1 MAKRVLRAREPNA
14 QYAVSRYVLIDS
26 NVLIDVID
34 NDLKWADWSEAQLA
48 PLAEAGLAVIN
59 PLIYAE
65 VAVSFNSLEDLE
77 GALQSLNLNREALPW
92 PAAYLASQAFQ
103 LYRRRGGQRSSPLPD
118 FYIGAHA
125 SLAGYAL
132 LTRDSRRYREYF
144 PRLKILNPENP

>member
-1 MAKRVLRAREPNA
+1 MPKRSPQAREPNA
-14 QYAVSRYVLIDS
+14 RYVVAQQVLVDS

-34 NDLKWADWSEAQLA
+34 NDPKWADWSEAQLA
-48 PLAEAGLAVIN
+48 PLVEAGLAVIN

-65 VAVSFNSLEDLE
+65 VAASFNSLEDLE
-77 GALQSLNLNREALPW
+77 GALQPLNLSRESLPW

-103 LYRRRGGQRSSPLPD
+103 LYRRRGGARRSPMPD

-132 LTRDSRRYREYF
+132 LTRDARRYREYF
-144 PRLKILNPENP
+144 PKVKIVSPNNR

>member
-14 QYAVSRYVLIDS
+14 RYSVAQHVLIDS

-34 NDLKWADWSEAQLA
+34 NDPKWADWSEAQLV

-77 GALQSLNLNREALPW
+77 GALQPFKVNRETLPW

-103 LYRRRGGQRSSPLPD
+103 LYRRRGGARRSPMPE

-132 LTRDSRRYREYF
+132 LTRDARRYREYF
-144 PRLKILNPENP
+144 PKLKIIEPS

>member
-14 QYAVSRYVLIDS
+14 QYAVSQYVLIDS

-48 PLAEAGLAVIN
+48 PLAEASLAVIN

-103 LYRRRGGQRSSPLPD
+103 LYRRRGGARRSPMPD

-132 LTRDSRRYREYF
+132 LTRDARRYREYF
-144 PRLKILNPENP
+144 PKLKIVSPNNS

>member
-1 MAKRVLRAREPNA
+1 MAKRVLRAREPDARYAIA
-14 QYAVSRYVLIDS
+14 QHVLIDS

-34 NDLKWADWSEAQLA
+34 NDPKWADWSEEQLA

-77 GALQSLNLNREALPW
+77 VTLQPLNLGREALPW
-92 PAAYLASQAFQ
+92 AAAYLASQAFQ
-103 LYRRRGGQRSSPLPD
+103 LYRRLGGARRSPMPD

-132 LTRDSRRYREYF
+132 LTRDARRYREYF
-144 PRLKILNPENP
+144 PKLTIVAPS

>member
-14 QYAVSRYVLIDS
+14 RYAVAQHVLIDS

-34 NDLKWADWSEAQLA
+34 NDPKWADWSETQLA
-48 PLAEAGLAVIN
+48 RLAEAGLAVIN

-65 VAVSFNSLEDLE
+65 VAVSFNSLEDFE
-77 GALQSLNLNREALPW
+77 GALQPLNLGREALPW

-103 LYRRRGGQRSSPLPD
+103 LYRRRGGAGRSPMPD

-125 SLAGYAL
+125 SVAGYAL
-132 LTRDSRRYREYF
+132 LTRDARRYREYF
-144 PRLKILNPENP
+144 PKLKIVSPNNP

>member
-1 MAKRVLRAREPNA
+1 MAKRVLRARETNA
-14 QYAVSRYVLIDS
+14 RYAVPERVLVDS

-34 NDLKWADWSEAQLA
+34 NDPKWADWSEAQLV

-65 VAVSFNSLEDLE
+65 VAVSFNSMEDLE
-77 GALQSLNLNREALPW
+77 GALQPLNLGREALPW

-103 LYRRRGGQRSSPLPD
+103 LYRRRGGARRSPMPD

-132 LTRDSRRYREYF
+132 LTRDARRYSEYF
-144 PRLKILNPENP
+144 PRLKILNPENL